1 MQTKEQCLAKVL
13 EMATGTAARIMEKAE
28 QLFKSGGVDPERYED
43 NYILPKILLVAALEH
58 EADAWRP
65 LKENKAGRK
74 AIKNLR
80 HF

>member
-13 EMATGTAARIMEKAE
+13 EMVTGTPARIMEKAE
-28 QLFKSGGVDPERYED
+28 QLLKSGAIEPGNYED

-74 AIKNLR
+74 AIANLR